1 MRCKA
6 LTPAVLLGVLLAAC
20 SSRQG
25 TPEDEIREWLERG
38 ERLVGEEDRR
48 GLVDMISSAYVDAR
62 GNGRDD
68 LDKRFR
74 LLFLRADPMTLVTR
88 IDEIVVIEG
97 SAAEVKL
104 DVAVAGRDELGFLGY
119 NANAYRFEL
128 ELTHDGD
135 DWRLISAR
143 WGGVGGRLR

>member
-1 MRCKA
+1 M
-6 LTPAVLLGVLLAAC
+6 
-20 SSRQG
+20 
-25 TPEDEIREWLERG
+25 PEDEIREWLERG
-38 ERLVGEEDRR
+38 ERLVREEDRR
-48 GLVDMISSAYVDAR
+48 GLVGMISSAYADAR

-74 LLFLRADPMTLVTR
+74 LLFLRTDPMTLITR
-88 IDEIVVIEG
+88 IDEIAVIDG

-104 DVAVAGRDELGFLGY
+104 DVGVAGRDELSALGY

-135 DWRLISAR
+135 DWQLISAR
-143 WGGVGGRLR
+143 WGEVGGRLR

>member
-88 IDEIVVIEG
+88 IDEIAVIEG

-143 WGGVGGRLR
+143 WGEVGGRLR

>member
-6 LTPAVLLGVLLAAC
+6 LTPAVLFGVLLAAC

-48 GLVDMISSAYVDAR
+48 GLVDMISSAYADAR

-74 LLFLRADPMTLVTR
+74 LLFLRTDPMTLVTR

-143 WGGVGGRLR
+143 WGEVGGRLR